1 MCVENRME
9 YFFPSA
15 SSSSAKE
22 GILQS
27 IVSAIK
33 ECKSDA
39 TNAVSYD
46 QIVSKK
52 AECSFL
58 PEQLEKDYPNMQI
71 TKEDITKLYVLISKL
86 SDEELDALV
95 AEHPMQGG
103 GRRSRKTKT
112 RKAKASKSKSTSRS
126 KSRRSRS

>member
-1 MCVENRME
+1 ME

-15 SSSSAKE
+15 SAPASAKE
-22 GILQS
+22 SILQS

-39 TNAVSYD
+39 TNAVNYD
-46 QIVSKK
+46 QIVAKK

-58 PEQLEKDYPNMQI
+58 PEQLGKDYPNMTI

-103 GRRSRKTKT
+103 GGRFRKTKT
-112 RKAKASKSKSTSRS
+112 KTKSRKTRKMKATSRNS
-126 KSRRSRS
+126 RKSRQSRS